1 MKTRKDAIIEYA
13 NAFREDDGF
22 MSAATMLY
30 RAMEHLFSMNVSEDL
45 KIRCVA
51 EQIDNILCGHREASK
66 GKGGA
71 V

>member
-1 MKTRKDAIIEYA
+1 MKTRKDSIIEYA

-22 MSAATMLY
+22 MSAAAILY
-30 RAMEHLFSMNVSEDL
+30 RTMEDLFSLDVSEDL

-51 EQIDNILCGHREASK
+51 EQIDDILCGHAEAGK